1 MSLQASNSSIQFRE
15 VSGRAADFL
24 HELNDPEILRNRKIP
39 TVASIELR
47 KEQIARL
54 RDNISVLEAKRDE
67 FNRKMEEY
75 IQNLA
80 TLVRGIEKG
89 IAAEAEKAGDDPG
102 ATPGHDTRVR
112 CLGCECEAVFRGLQI
127 IFARESNESFTLPT
141 EVYVLEGTRLKKG
154 HFSCTSCGSE
164 RLVIRAG

>member
-1 MSLQASNSSIQFRE
+1 MSPKASDSSIQFKE
-15 VSGRAADFL
+15 VSSRAADFL

-39 TVASIELR
+39 PAASIELR
-47 KEQIARL
+47 KEQVARL
-54 RDNISVLEAKRDE
+54 RENIGVLEAKRDE

-80 TLVRGIEKG
+80 SLVRGIEKG
-89 IAAEAEKAGDDPG
+89 IAAESNKLESG
-102 ATPGHDTRVR
+102 AAVGQDTLVR
-112 CLGCECEAVFRGLQI
+112 CLGCESEAIFRGLQI

-141 EVYVLEGTRLKKG
+141 EVYVLEGARLKKG
-154 HFSCTSCGSE
+154 HFSCSACGSE